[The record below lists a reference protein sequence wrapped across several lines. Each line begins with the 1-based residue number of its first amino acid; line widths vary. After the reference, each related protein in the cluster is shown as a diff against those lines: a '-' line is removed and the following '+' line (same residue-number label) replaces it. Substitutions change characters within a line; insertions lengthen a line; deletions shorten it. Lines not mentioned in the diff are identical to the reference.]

1 MRVLEKKRD
10 ELDEEIKKKET
21 DIKERRRLLIER

>member
-1 MRVLEKKRD
+1 MRVLEKKRE

-21 DIKERRRLLIER
+21 DIKERRRLIIER